1 MCGEELAFLIVQ
13 DFKHSELRVQINDSW
28 TGISFNLHPSKL
40 PKPIPRYVMLGD
52 GVGLFLFEATM

>member
-13 DFKHSELRVQINDSW
+13 NFKHPELGVQINDSW

-40 PKPIPRYVMLGD
+40 
-52 GVGLFLFEATM
+52 ATSTQVRHVRRQSWLAAV